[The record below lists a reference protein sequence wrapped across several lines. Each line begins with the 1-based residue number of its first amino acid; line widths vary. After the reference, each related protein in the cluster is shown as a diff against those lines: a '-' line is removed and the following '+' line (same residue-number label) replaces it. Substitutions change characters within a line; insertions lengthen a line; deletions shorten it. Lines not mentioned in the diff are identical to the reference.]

1 MKALYIALVLLISGS
16 SVMSQPPGGDG
27 PGRPGERVE
36 ALYVAYI
43 TRALQLTSDEAE
55 KFWPV
60 HTSFDEEMKKVP
72 RDLPELDR
80 QQQLL
85 NIKKKYE
92 SRFSGIIGKERTDE
106 FYRKDAEFRKK
117 LVERLKQSR
126 QRPGPGRP

>member
-1 MKALYIALVLLISGS
+1 MKAFYIVLVLLCTTLF
-16 SVMSQPPGGDG
+16 VQAQPPDG

-43 TRALQLTSDEAE
+43 TRALQLTSAEAE

-80 QQQLL
+80 QQRQLD
-85 NIKKKYE
+85 IKKKYE
-92 SRFSGIIGKERTDE
+92 SRFTDVIGNDRTNE

-117 LVERLKQSR
+117 LVERLKQAR
-126 QRPGPGRP
+126 QRPGSGRP

>member
-1 MKALYIALVLLISGS
+1 MKTFYLALILLLSGT
-16 SVMSQPPGGDG
+16 SVMAQPPGDRG
-27 PGRPGERVE
+27 GRPGERVE

-43 TRALQLTSDEAE
+43 TRALQLTSEEAE

-60 HTSFDEEMKKVP
+60 HSSFDEEMKKVP

-92 SRFSGIIGKERTDE
+92 SRFSAIIGKERTDE

-117 LVERLKQSR
+117 MVERLKQAR
-126 QRPGPGRP
+126 QRPGNGRP